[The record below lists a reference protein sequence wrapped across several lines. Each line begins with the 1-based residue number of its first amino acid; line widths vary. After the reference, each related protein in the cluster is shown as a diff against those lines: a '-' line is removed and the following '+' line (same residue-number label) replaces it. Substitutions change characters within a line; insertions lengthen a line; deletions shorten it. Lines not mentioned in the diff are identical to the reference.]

1 MNNKIKKLICSLLA
15 TAMFVS
21 SVGVVA
27 FADNEN
33 DAAPDTTVTTQAD
46 GSAED
51 GTDEAEATPDAA
63 EVTPDAEEAT
73 PAPEEVT
80 PAPVEVTPAPVAA
93 TSTSYDND
101 AYYQKALALCQ
112 SLGII
117 SGYEDGSV
125 KPDSK
130 VTRAEMSSIVLRML
144 ATNSF
149 SKYKNIFKDVTD
161 AHWAADQIQSAYE
174 GSIISGMGDGT
185 FAPDSQVTYAQVI
198 VMLVNACGYHEDAE
212 YYGGWQQG
220 YIKAAGSSDLDL
232 LVNAQGNADEAADR
246 GLVIKMV
253 YNALLGDYKEI
264 RSYEGGQPK
273 YSSDRTLAEA
283 KFDVIEAKGLLI
295 GTSKTTIGTTD
306 IQEGQIE
313 IKKDKE
319 ENSEV
324 YNTTLTDLDN
334 CIGRK
339 VTYYYKENS
348 GKSPEVLAVTY
359 DATKSDTYVIDS
371 DNVDSITIDG
381 GVISVK
387 EIKTSK
393 AKVTEADPK
402 VIYNGKLVDSADVND
417 DLFNMEKGTIT
428 LVKSDKN
435 DVKDYDLVFVDS
447 YTTMVIT
454 SASDKKLI
462 GKIQDPE
469 GSVGDTKGIT
479 IDLDSE
485 KTDRSITVTKGG
497 EEIRV
502 RNLKKNDVAT
512 VRASLPLT
520 DPEVIDIVVTG
531 ESVTGTVDSMSVTM
545 NDTYATINGSQYSV
559 ANVAV
564 GDLKTGAQGTF
575 YTDKFGRIGYI
586 DSSISGRLESG
597 EKYGWVLSQ
606 YKGEGSNDKILK
618 IMTQDGVVEAAYAT
632 NVDYWAPVSLV
643 GDQYAG
649 VSVPK
654 ATIENLV
661 DDIFENDKFAHMWND
676 ERQTTGTA
684 THFDRPH
691 KVTPGASIRLVKF
704 KLNGNGKIT
713 RLYFAVNAVNLNMYL
728 YQEYHDSSDI
738 IDNYYITD
746 PYLDNDKL
754 AALKSSN
761 ALIFDQ
767 TNKAGSTLTGGL
779 LGGYNLT
786 DDAIEFTVPTDESK
800 YSNATSYA
808 VANVNSAKYNVRE
821 NGVGDKYIFGD
832 FTGTTPAV
840 LIKFAADPESP
851 VDPADLDTYANNATV
866 IVDKIGKAVDADGE
880 TVYVI
885 KGYSAGTETSI
896 TTKVTS
902 ALGDMTGYNSS
913 SRKYNVDKL
922 WDGKEGGD
930 KGKDLANYL
939 SRGDIIVTDGSAIVR
954 FYSAEKAYEDI
965 KGGTIPSKT
974 ITTSETRNNFYFGTV
989 VDADVDDVSWLSIN
1003 GAMFSMDASAIMDV
1017 VEIDMSTGIITI
1029 SDETATVSDVRPYGA
1044 DADEYDIAMARTAN
1058 KGSLQEVVIYRIINA
1073 Q

>member
-1 MNNKIKKLICSLLA
+1 MSNKIKKLICSLLA

-27 FADNEN
+27 FADDEN

-46 GSAED
+46 GSAA
-51 GTDEAEATPDAA
+51 DEAEGTDAA
-63 EVTPDAEEAT
+63 EPAEAPTEAPT
-73 PAPEEVT
+73 EAPAEAPAEVT
-80 PAPVEVTPAPVAA
+80 PAPVVA
-93 TSTSYDND
+93 TGTNYDND

-149 SKYKNIFKDVTD
+149 SKYKNIFKDVAD
-161 AHWAADQIQSAYE
+161 SHWAADQIQSAYE

-220 YIKAAGSSDLDL
+220 YIKAAGSTELDL

-319 ENSEV
+319 DNSEV
-324 YNTTLTDLDN
+324 YNTTLTDLDD

-359 DATKSDTYVIDS
+359 DSTKSDTYVIDS
-371 DNVDSITIDG
+371 DKIDSISIDG

-402 VIYNGKLVDSADVND
+402 VIYNGKLVDSADVDD

-435 DVKDYDLVFVDS
+435 DVKDYDVVFVDS

-462 GKIQDPE
+462 GKIQDPD
-469 GSVGDTKGIT
+469 GSVGDTKGVT
-479 IDLDSE
+479 IDLDNE
-485 KTDRSITVTKGG
+485 KTDRSIKVTKAG

-520 DPEVIDIVVTG
+520 DPEVLDIVVTG
-531 ESVTGTVDSMSVTM
+531 ESIIGSVASMSVAM
-545 NDTYATINGSQYSV
+545 NDTYASINGTQYSV

-564 GDLKTGAQGTF
+564 ADLKTGAQGTF

-618 IMTQDGVVEAAYAT
+618 IMTQDGVVEAGYAT
-632 NVDYWAPVSLV
+632 NVDYWAPATLA
-643 GDQYAG
+643 GEQYAG

-654 ATIENLV
+654 ATIENFV
-661 DDIFENDKFAHMWND
+661 EEIFEKDSFAHMWND
-676 ERQTTGTA
+676 ARQTTGTA

-691 KVTPGASIRLVKF
+691 IVTPGSSIRLVKYRI
-704 KLNGNGKIT
+704 NGNGKIT
-713 RLYFAVNAVNLNMYL
+713 RLYFAVNAVNLNQWL
-728 YQEYHDSSDI
+728 YKENYDSSYNDI
-738 IDNYYITD
+738 LDEKYITE
-746 PYLDNDKL
+746 PYLSSEQI

-767 TNKAGSTLTGGL
+767 TNKAGSTITGGL

-786 DDAIEFTVPTDESK
+786 DDAIEFTVPTDESR
-800 YSNATSYA
+800 YSNATSYT

-851 VDPADLDTYANNATV
+851 VEPGDLDTYSNNASIV
-866 IVDKIGKAVDADGE
+866 VDKIGKAVDADGE

-885 KGYSAGTETSI
+885 KGYSAGTETSV

-913 SRKYNVDKL
+913 SRKYTVDKL
-922 WDGKEGGD
+922 WDGKNGGE

-939 SRGDIIVTDGSAIVR
+939 QRGDIIVTDGSAIVR
-954 FYSAEKAYEDI
+954 FYSAEQAYEEI
-965 KGGTIPSKT
+965 KEGKIPSKT
-974 ITTSETRNNFYFGTV
+974 ITTSETRNNFYFGTI

-1003 GAMFSMDASAIMDV
+1003 GSMFSMDASAIMDV

-1029 SDETATVSDVRPYGA
+1029 SDEYATVSDVMPYSTS
-1044 DADEYDIAMARTAN
+1044 ADEYDIAMARTAN
-1058 KGSLQEVVIYRIINA
+1058 KGSLQEVVIYRILNA